1 MSIRLQTV
9 AFAALAGVLA
19 VSGARASES
28 PYYKNVS
35 DVEVETAVKGETYDK
50 GTVNYPDHPSKK
62 DCCCACQTAT
72 ATPRDTVPASAEGS
86 RIKYILDGK
95 PVYEEGTAPAA
106 EKPVEKPA
114 EKAKATSLNES
125 GERIKAA
132 IAQLGTSGWQDAQT
146 LLVESGKAAVPYLID
161 ALTCSDSAYNL
172 GGHTKA
178 DAGRAPRQRTVAEVA
193 AELLTDI
200 VSNHSSFKGELPAAD
215 QDAWR
220 AWWSKNA
227 EGVTFAA
234 N

>member
-9 AFAALAGVLA
+9 AFAAFAGVLA

-35 DVEVETAVKGETYDK
+35 DVEVETAVKGDTYDK
-50 GTVNYPDHPSKK
+50 GSVNYPDRPSKK
-62 DCCCACQTAT
+62 SDGCCACQAST
-72 ATPRDTVPASAEGS
+72 ATPTTPAPATADGP

-106 EKPVEKPA
+106 EKPA
-114 EKAKATSLNES
+114 DKAKGTSLKDN
-125 GERIKAA
+125 GERFKMA

-146 LLVESGKAAVPYLID
+146 LLVESGKTAVPYLID
-161 ALTCSDSAYNL
+161 ALDKSESAYNL

-178 DAGRAPRQRTVAEVA
+178 DAGRAPRQRTVADVA

-200 VSNHSSFKGELPAAD
+200 VSNHSSFKGEVPAAD
-215 QDAWR
+215 QAAWR
-220 AWWSKNA
+220 EWWSKNA